1 MNKTDLVSS
10 TARKSGL
17 SKAAAKRAL
26 NAVTAVIEEALSKGD
41 KVTLK
46 GFGTFSLR
54 HRPLRRIRSLH
65 DQRIITV
72 PSSNLPAFKPGKN
85 LKTLI
90 KEKQAKNDAN
100 KPGNSFD
107 DFENAFKDPDSRSD
121 TRLPKVIAVTS
132 GKGGTGKTNFVI
144 NTAIALAQ
152 RGQKVYLIDADLGTA
167 NVDVLLGLHCR
178 HTINTLVEDKNMN
191 LMDIIVEGPEG
202 IRIIP
207 GGSGLQS
214 LAELPREELAR
225 IISMFKPLEQHADVI
240 MIDTGAGIS
249 KNVIEFALAADEIV
263 IVITPEPHSISDAY
277 AIIKVLQANKL
288 QPPIKLVFNLVEN
301 TTEAKLVSSRLTDVT
316 ERFLQLKPE
325 TIGHIF
331 KDDNVVKSVKQFKPF
346 VLYNPLSPAS
356 RCIVSIAERLI
367 PSSEEEQKTLRT
379 EKKGFIG
386 KLKTL
391 FTSTSQ

>member
-1 MNKTDLVSS
+1 MNKSDLVSS
-10 TARKSGL
+10 TAEKAGL
-17 SKAAAKRAL
+17 SKTAAKKAI
-26 NAVTAVIEEALSKGD
+26 NAITAIIEDSLAKGD
-41 KVTLK
+41 KVALK
-46 GFGTFSLR
+46 GFGTFNTR
-54 HRPLRRIRSLH
+54 NRPLRRIWSLH
-65 DQRIITV
+65 DQRMITV
-72 PSSNLPAFKPGKN
+72 PASSLPVFKPGKN

-90 KEKQAKNDAN
+90 KETPGKNDPGKQEENQKKLEDPSNDAFI
-100 KPGNSFD
+100 KP
-107 DFENAFKDPDSRSD
+107 D
-121 TRLPKVIAVTS
+121 TRPPKVIAVTS

-144 NTAIALAQ
+144 NIAIALAQ

-178 HTINTLVEDKNMN
+178 HTINTLVEDKSKD

-225 IISMFKPLEQHADVI
+225 IISMFKPLEEYADVI

-249 KNVIEFALAADEIV
+249 RNVIEFALAADEIV

-277 AIIKVLQANKL
+277 AIIKVLQANQI

-301 TTEAKLVSSRLTDVT
+301 STEAKMVSSRLTDVT

-325 TIGHIF
+325 TIGYIV

-346 VLYNPLSPAS
+346 VLYNPLAPAS
-356 RCIVSIAERLI
+356 KCIVPIAEKLI
-367 PSSEEEQKTLRT
+367 PSSEEKQVAFRE

-391 FTSTSQ
+391 FASPSR